1 MLTYSTEYAIL
12 IMSAKVYHQVC
23 PRDTLKMEGIM
34 KKYLI
39 YWHVKDNPVTY
50 PHNDNMLIYAKS
62 ADEAEKKAW
71 NRIRKSSQPTKEGLS

>member
-1 MLTYSTEYAIL
+1 
-12 IMSAKVYHQVC
+12 
-23 PRDTLKMEGIM
+23 M

-71 NRIRKSSQPTKEGLS
+71 NRIRSEFDYSAADVDRLEVIAAN